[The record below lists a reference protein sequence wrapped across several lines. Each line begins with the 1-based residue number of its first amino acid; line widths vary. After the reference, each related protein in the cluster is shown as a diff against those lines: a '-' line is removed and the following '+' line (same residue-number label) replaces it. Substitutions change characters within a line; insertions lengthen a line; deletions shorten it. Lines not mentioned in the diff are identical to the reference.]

1 MNGEEDQDGEAGE
14 VGLGSVLRLRFG
26 GFRGR
31 SMLRLE
37 MALGFC
43 SRSDGTTGEAAGD
56 AETEVEAETGA
67 GVGAGRNSSIRS
79 VSGTGSILRLVIG
92 GWKQKQKR
100 DTMYGN
106 TVRHGTTRMTIK
118 LRAKP
123 VSSGHQRWHAQ
134 LCRLEA

>member
-1 MNGEEDQDGEAGE
+1 MNGEEDQDGEEAGE

-92 GWKQKQKR
+92 DGNRNVIRCTVIQ
-100 DTMYGN
+100 YG
-106 TVRHGTTRMTIK
+106 TARHG
-118 LRAKP
+118 
-123 VSSGHQRWHAQ
+123 
-134 LCRLEA
+134 